1 LETIPQ
7 LDGRRGDLAHGA
19 DIGIIE
25 LPGLEAA
32 REVNVEHVDDQ
43 PLTGTRLAEPPEK
56 KTFDFTQRRL
66 LRVLAVVLA
75 KTGVGVICGNRGILP
90 SSRERERRPQPRSRS
105 PRPHALGFASD

>member
-1 LETIPQ
+1 
-7 LDGRRGDLAHGA
+7 
-19 DIGIIE
+19 

-43 PLTGTRLAEPPEK
+43 PLTGREIRLAEPPEK

-66 LRVLAVVLA
+66 LSVLAVVLA

-90 SSRERERRPQPRSRS
+90 SS
-105 PRPHALGFASD
+105 ANASAGHIRDRDCQDRTP